1 MYRTRRPLLAL
12 LAAGV
17 IATMSVLP
25 AATASA
31 AFAISPRVDVSAGWR
46 AHIQNVGDRWASK
59 NIELVYG
66 TNVFDFTLGTQG
78 QSLRL
83 EYVSLSPVV
92 ISSNIK
98 SVIGSRSCSI
108 NVQGHV
114 QNIGW
119 QGVSSSAGTRGQ
131 GLRLEAIKMWST
143 CSDVKIRYSAHVQNI
158 GWMDMK
164 TAGQMAG
171 TSGRGLAIEAIRVR
185 MELPDLSWVP
195 DRLADIDCQ
204 MAGTC

>member
-1 MYRTRRPLLAL
+1 MI
-12 LAAGV
+12 AA
-17 IATMSVLP
+17 MSILP
-25 AATASA
+25 ADTASA
-31 AFAISPRVDVSAGWR
+31 AFAISPRVYVSTGWQ
-46 AHIQNVGDRWASK
+46 AHIQNIGDRWASK
-59 NIELVYG
+59 DIELVYG

-78 QSLRL
+78 QSRRL
-83 EYVSLSPVV
+83 EQVSFSPVV
-92 ISSNIK
+92 IDSNIK

-114 QNIGW
+114 QNVGW

-158 GWMDMK
+158 GWMDTK
-164 TAGQMAG
+164 TAGQIAG

-185 MELPDLSWVP
+185 IELPNLSWVP
-195 DRLADIDCQ
+195 DRLAEIDCRL
-204 MAGTC
+204 AGTC